1 MICCLLLYSS
11 PFKVGSTLKGK
22 NLPTYTQHTFYETT
36 NSLKLIPKI
45 LPGKTV
51 TIHVSSFL
59 FKYEIPVCARRPE
72 TSGEEVYL
80 TADHISQVIIL
91 KQNDSN
97 TFEKAK
103 QNRLVCFSSNIE

>member
-1 MICCLLLYSS
+1 MICCFLVYSS
-11 PFKVGSTLKGK
+11 PFKVESTLKGK
-22 NLPTYTQHTFYETT
+22 DLSTYTQHTFYETT

-59 FKYEIPVCARRPE
+59 FKYEIPVCTRRPE
-72 TSGEEVYL
+72 TSGKEVYL

-103 QNRLVCFSSNIE
+103 QNRHIFSSNTQC